1 MRAVERSFGTDDELV
16 CPKCSKVMRLTRR
29 GPHTEHGDVYERQ
42 TFTCRQCNHEIER
55 SADTH
60 GNSVPTVRGY
70 LIRLGCA
77 ASADQ
82 IGQ

>member
-60 GNSVPTVRGY
+60 GNPFLQFVAT
-70 LIRLGCA
+70 
-77 ASADQ
+77 
-82 IGQ
+82 